1 MKNLGI
7 LISGR
12 GSNMES
18 ILKAIKKQKIPINPA
33 VVISNKSNAK
43 GLTIAKKMGVQTVVI
58 DSSKYKGNRLQFD
71 KEIISILRKY
81 KVTPTNGLV
90 CLAGFMR
97 IISPYFIKEYKNKI
111 LNIHPALL
119 PAFPG
124 LDAQKQAI
132 EFGAKYSG
140 CTVHFVDEGVDTGP
154 IIIQE
159 IVKIG
164 NNDTEKT
171 LTKKILVKEFDKLE
185 VKDAVDFATNL
196 VTWADVI
203 RKSFFEGAIDELIS
217 TRRLVHIA
225 QAYKMF
231 DNKLKAI
238 EMCVARFDSETK
250 ATFLDLYT
258 KVDAEAEAY
267 EDAIDEEEQLI
278 LENLEENSI
287 VFSPYKPFQLLLQE
301 GAVNLV

>member
-1 MKNLGI
+1 
-7 LISGR
+7 
-12 GSNMES
+12 MES

-33 VVISNKSNAK
+33 VIISNKSNAK

-171 LTKKILVKEFDKLE
+171 LTKKILVKEHKIYP
-185 VKDAVDFATNL
+185 KAVELFA
-196 VTWADVI
+196 
-203 RKSFFEGAIDELIS
+203 KKKIS
-217 TRRLVHIA
+217 IKGRRVRI
-225 QAYKMF
+225 
-231 DNKLKAI
+231 
-238 EMCVARFDSETK
+238 S
-250 ATFLDLYT
+250 
-258 KVDAEAEAY
+258 
-267 EDAIDEEEQLI
+267 
-278 LENLEENSI
+278 S
-287 VFSPYKPFQLLLQE
+287 
-301 GAVNLV
+301 